1 MVFSVFTETCN
12 NPFNFRTYSSQKET
26 SYPLAIT
33 SYLGSSFAFA
43 AEQNPPT
50 RRRPSP
56 SHDAGSL
63 APCRPAF
70 LTPGTASLSP
80 GAHFGGRPL
89 LLFKQASVLPCP
101 LVHSQSV
108 YSGLLSVTSH
118 SPQPPANENNSAW
131 PPAHPESMLS
141 LCKHQIKNT
150 DYTKRKGFFVFV
162 FFFSKKKKRQL
173 RL

>member
-1 MVFSVFTETCN
+1 MQVTAE
-12 NPFNFRTYSSQKET
+12 SQWNI
-26 SYPLAIT
+26 LRG
-33 SYLGSSFAFA
+33 GSSFAFA

-162 FFFSKKKKRQL
+162 FFFQKKKKRQL